1 MTYST
6 YLASRNYQPAP
17 VIRTE
22 KREGDL
28 VLERGKIHTT
38 THPTKDQ

>member
-1 MTYST
+1 MTYSH

-28 VLERGKIHTT
+28 VLERGKILEMKKGR
-38 THPTKDQ
+38 PS